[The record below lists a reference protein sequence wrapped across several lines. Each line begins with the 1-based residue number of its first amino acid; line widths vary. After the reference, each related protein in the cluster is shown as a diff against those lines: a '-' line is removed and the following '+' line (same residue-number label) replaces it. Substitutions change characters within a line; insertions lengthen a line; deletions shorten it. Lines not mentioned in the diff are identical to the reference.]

1 MGVSGDG
8 IAVRAGAAA
17 QVFVADP
24 ARPVLSRGDLHHLTT
39 VLRLRSGEEVVAGD
53 GRGAWCLC
61 RFQGGPVD
69 EGTALEP
76 DGDVRREAPEAV
88 PVTVAFAPA
97 KGDRPEWVVQKLT
110 EVGVDRIVVLAADR
124 SVVRWEG
131 DRAGKAVARL
141 ERVASEA
148 AAQSRRVWLPEILP
162 PQSVGE
168 AGTVF
173 GLALAE
179 RGGEALGPTVR
190 GLAVGPEGGWSPAER
205 ALGLEMV
212 GLGEHVLRAET
223 ASVAAAVLLCAGRS
237 QHRAQGAVGPVALP
251 A

>member
-69 EGTALEP
+69 EGTALEL

-110 EVGVDRIVVLAADR
+110 EVGVDRIVPLVTDR
-124 SVVRWEG
+124 SVVRWSG
-131 DRAGKAVARL
+131 TRGVRVL
-141 ERVASEA
+141 ERLRKVVREA
-148 AAQSRRVWLPEILP
+148 AAQSRRSWLPE
-162 PQSVGE
+162 
-168 AGTVF
+168 GTEP
-173 GLALAE
+173 GALAE
-179 RGGEALGPTVR
+179 FA
-190 GLAVGPEGGWSPAER
+190 R
-205 ALGLEMV
+205 AI
-212 GLGEHVLRAET
+212 
-223 ASVAAAVLLCAGRS
+223 
-237 QHRAQGAVGPVALP
+237 
-251 A
+251 

>member
-1 MGVSGDG
+1 VGGPGDG

-24 ARPVLSRGDLHHLTT
+24 ARPVLAGGDLHHLTK

-53 GRGAWCLC
+53 GRGTWCLC
-61 RFQGGPVD
+61 RFRGGPVD

-76 DGDVRREAPEAV
+76 DGDVRREAPESA

-97 KGDRPEWVVQKLT
+97 KGDRPESVVQKLT

-124 SVVRWEG
+124 SVVLWEG
-131 DRAGKAVARL
+131 ERAGKAVARL

-162 PQSVGE
+162 PQSVSQ
-168 AGTVF
+168 AGKLA

-179 RGGEALGPTVR
+179 RGGEAPGPTVHAV
-190 GLAVGPEGGWSPAER
+190 AVGPEGGWSPAER
-205 ALGLEMV
+205 ALGLETV
-212 GLGEHVLRAET
+212 GLAEHVLRAET

-237 QHRAQGAVGPVALP
+237 QRRAEGTVGPA
-251 A
+251 

>member
-1 MGVSGDG
+1 VGGPGDG

-24 ARPVLSRGDLHHLTT
+24 ARPVLAGGDLHHLTK

-53 GRGAWCLC
+53 GRGTWCLC
-61 RFQGGPVD
+61 RFRGGPVD

-76 DGDVRREAPEAV
+76 DGDVRREAPESA

-124 SVVRWEG
+124 SVVLWEG
-131 DRAGKAVARL
+131 ERAGKAVARL

-162 PQSVGE
+162 PQSVSQ
-168 AGTVF
+168 AGKLA

-179 RGGEALGPTVR
+179 RGGEAPGPTVHAV
-190 GLAVGPEGGWSPAER
+190 AVGPEGGWSPAER
-205 ALGLEMV
+205 ALGLETV
-212 GLGEHVLRAET
+212 GLAEHVLRAET

-237 QHRAQGAVGPVALP
+237 QRRAEGTVGPA
-251 A
+251 